1 LREVEY
7 FILARLLIAQGQFNE
22 AEKLLLRLLES
33 AEVGGRTSSVIEILI
48 LLALC
53 LQAQEVTDKALI
65 TLEQALNLAEP
76 EGFCRIFAD
85 EGPPMAR
92 LLYKALDHGIAPNY
106 TSRLLAAFPEEAPK
120 QTTPTKPESQKTG
133 LIETLTERE
142 IEVLTLIAEGLTN
155 QEIASRLV
163 LSLNTVKVH
172 TRNIF
177 QKLAVNNRTE
187 AVTRA
192 KGLGIL

>member
-1 LREVEY
+1 
-7 FILARLLIAQGQFNE
+7 
-22 AEKLLLRLLES
+22 
-33 AEVGGRTSSVIEILI
+33 
-48 LLALC
+48 
-53 LQAQEVTDKALI
+53 
-65 TLEQALNLAEP
+65 
-76 EGFCRIFAD
+76 
-85 EGPPMAR
+85 MAR
-92 LLYKALDHGIAPNY
+92 LLYKALDHGIATNY
-106 TSRLLAAFPEEAPK
+106 TSRLLAAFAAEAPK
-120 QTTPTKPESQKTG
+120 QTTPPKQHKKTE

-155 QEIASRLV
+155 QEIASRLF